1 MADNGG
7 RDLDHG
13 AQEIE
18 NAPQPADEQKTAA
31 PAAETPTVPGDDDA
45 GASLLRS
52 AYRARTAAT
61 EASSAGDFSHM
72 ESTDQALLLRGAYLA
87 HLSEGQGETAGEHGS
102 VAEDIRRAYVARIGA
117 EPRPQRGRAGR
128 VKGRT
133 AARAAAAP
141 AKKRAAKKPPA
152 RAAVRSAR
160 KVKAKARTQA
170 RSKARAARTGRRKRP
185 RR

>member
-7 RDLDHG
+7 PDLDH
-13 AQEIE
+13 AVEEAE

-31 PAAETPTVPGDDDA
+31 PAAEAPTMPDADDA

-72 ESTDQALLLRGAYLA
+72 ETTDQALLLRGAYLA
-87 HLSEGQGETAGEHGS
+87 HLSEGQGETAGERDS
-102 VAEDIRRAYVARIGA
+102 VGEDIRRAYVARMGA
-117 EPRPQRGRAGR
+117 EPKPQRGRAGGAKR
-128 VKGRT
+128 RT
-133 AARAAAAP
+133 VGRAAAAP
-141 AKKRAAKKPPA
+141 AKKRAAKKQPA

-160 KVKAKARTQA
+160 KAKAKARTQA

>member
-7 RDLDHG
+7 RDLDQG

-52 AYRARTAAT
+52 AY
-61 EASSAGDFSHM
+61 
-72 ESTDQALLLRGAYLA
+72 LA

-117 EPRPQRGRAGR
+117 EPKPQRGRAGR